1 MIGIVIR
8 VSVTILVIKIQIVMN
23 TKEQNENVSELIF
36 MVSNISMDCDT
47 EGSMDSDCG
56 CDAVDGE

>member
-1 MIGIVIR
+1 
-8 VSVTILVIKIQIVMN
+8 MN
-23 TKEQNENVSELIF
+23 AKKQSEYVSEIVF
-36 MVSNISMDCDT
+36 MASNISMDCDT